1 MQGMLPQTAE
11 MLQVHF
17 LIYPTVTC
25 SSTYMFLMCI
35 KNMLFYATGYA
46 YIVPFCHNINLL
58 QELLHSLKN
67 VSTVQSPRFIATYVC
82 VSCSEL
88 CLKHVNVH
96 VQVMARFRL
105 GTFYHWIYMGMR

>member
-1 MQGMLPQTAE
+1 MP
-11 MLQVHF
+11 
-17 LIYPTVTC
+17 
-25 SSTYMFLMCI
+25 
-35 KNMLFYATGYA
+35 TGYP
-46 YIVPFCHNINLL
+46 YIVPFWHNINLL

-67 VSTVQSPRFIATYVC
+67 VSTVHSPRFIATCVC

-96 VQVMARFRL
+96 IQVTARKGGFGL